1 MPVIARFFGI
11 VVKMYLLG
19 KEHNPPHVHIIYNE
33 LNAVIDLTTLQV
45 IEGDLAGRGLAMAT
59 EWVSQHQAEL
69 LEMWETQ
76 MFRKLPPLE

>member
-33 LNAVIDLTTLQV
+33 LNAVIDLNSLNV
-45 IEGDLAGRGLAMAT
+45 IEGDLTGRGLAMAT

-76 MFRKLPPLE
+76 TFRKLPPLE